1 LRTVSEQQ
9 LCGVHP
15 HLEGINRSVIEIKR
29 LRGSAYQALVAALEG
44 CRTGLALLE
53 KAGQPQP
60 LETARAAVSRAEAL
74 VKQLGGR

>member
-15 HLEGINRSVIEIKR
+15 HLEGINRSVVEIKR

-44 CRTGLALLE
+44 CRVAAFPYLA
-53 KAGQPQP
+53 
-60 LETARAAVSRAEAL
+60 
-74 VKQLGGR
+74 